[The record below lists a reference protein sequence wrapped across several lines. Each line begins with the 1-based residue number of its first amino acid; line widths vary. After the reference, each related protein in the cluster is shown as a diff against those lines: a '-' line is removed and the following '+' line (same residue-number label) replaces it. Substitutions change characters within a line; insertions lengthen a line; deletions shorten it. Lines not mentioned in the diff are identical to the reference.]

1 MSTRCYFWR
10 TRNRAHKKSVPRRP
24 DAYGYRDVNVNLV
37 YHGLVVELQKATS
50 QQAAIWITSIAAAR
64 GGAGTGPDGRPR
76 EARLCVPIGD
86 RRARRDDLL
95 ANVARLVIAL
105 LSLFVAVLYLD
116 VFTLKGLRLFV
127 RRADPTRGAV
137 FEQPFVVH
145 RFYGIALAA
154 PYLANVYMLMRAAG
168 LFGEAAKDA
177 RTRTDA
183 HRPALRKI
191 LWLRGPH
198 FVWKVFC
205 FQTAEVALQAAGKI
219 PLLGYTWERKAEIWR
234 FGSCTSS
241 SSP

>member
-1 MSTRCYFWR
+1 M
-10 TRNRAHKKSVPRRP
+10 
-24 DAYGYRDVNVNLV
+24 
-37 YHGLVVELQKATS
+37 
-50 QQAAIWITSIAAAR
+50 
-64 GGAGTGPDGRPR
+64 
-76 EARLCVPIGD
+76 
-86 RRARRDDLL
+86 
-95 ANVARLVIAL
+95 IAL

-116 VFTLKGLRLFV
+116 VLTLKGLRLFV
-127 RRADPTRGAV
+127 RRAEPATWRG

-145 RFYGIALAA
+145 RVYGIALAA

-177 RTRTDA
+177 RRERTRIGLLYE
-183 HRPALRKI
+183 RYF
-191 LWLRGPH
+191 GYEGSH